1 MATKK
6 PQPAYLA
13 SPQAFDMSAADEI
26 FARAS
31 MPAQKQEQPKAT
43 NPLLR
48 FVQDAA
54 VSGVSGSIGALE
66 FPVGVAD
73 LLTMGRAGKALESIG
88 FRPKEGREIVEGWY
102 TPEQQAANKKVQEAD
117 GFFGVAGEAISNPS
131 VILQEGVKAL
141 PSMIGGQLI
150 GRGLLRM
157 APKMSGATAAGAG
170 EGVVI
175 AGQQAEQI
183 RQQTEDGLLT
193 AKQSGLAGAAGVLG
207 AVAGAYGNKLAGEM
221 GLVDPDQAFMRMG
234 QKSGAAR
241 AAIEPPSN
249 SPPKGIVG
257 RTIGG
262 ALAEGV
268 AEEAPQS
275 AIEQAAQNLALDRP
289 VEEGVGGAVALGM
302 LTGAAMGG
310 GVAALSPGDQ
320 LREMKLP
327 EVGPTTRALNAG
339 VESAATTADATAAA
353 VATAAAPPVQ
363 LSGPQILARAE
374 QRVRDAGAIQTGTS
388 APTHT
393 PAAGMDRGQQIM
405 AEALRRAD
413 AARATQSEGG
423 AAPTEWATSPGA
435 ASARDAQPGSIEFTQ
450 ELPPDASGMTLAEG
464 PMPRK
469 PRGAPSQ
476 ELRDAVWAARN
487 LTLQPTDAEIE
498 AQTARVGGEKA
509 EVLTP
514 LSPSN
519 APLLGMQAGFVP
531 QPQIGLDRAPTG
543 RMRAGSDGIQPEE
556 RWQKSSDEQRAAAE
570 KQRREE
576 LGQQAPQPSPRQESP
591 GTPGLSRMADPA
603 KGAPS
608 AQPDTSKVY
617 KSLSIATR
625 QARLAGSGYKAAP
638 TPDGSGYAIQA
649 IKAAALGG
657 NQLARPVLPA
667 VETKSAKDV
676 REAAGD
682 VVLRLPAP
690 ALLEVAK
697 SADGKLDAGRIA
709 NIDAVVTSGRQLSGI
724 PSVGLAV
731 DGGVAVDDG
740 RHRILYAA
748 THGMD
753 LDVRVPAQ
761 DAEAVKALVYAA
773 PAAPQDEVVTK
784 QGAEASRRA
793 KVGQQAPVIVEKSV
807 KPGKVVYR
815 NPATGETWS
824 GGGLKPKWITQALA
838 SGASLDDLRA
848 DAGPAVALKGAP
860 VTMPQQVEKTESPA
874 APPDASAAD
883 WAGLGEMD
891 REAVISK
898 AGWAA
903 PGGGLKPQAR
913 DWVGRKWG
921 DIGTKARAKLGP
933 ALREHVAAK
942 TTPAPAPA
950 RAAQINPSANT
961 VFTDDAAE
969 RAREIIRSRLKVA
982 NNKQRGGID
991 PDLMAAG
998 ITLAGWHIEKGAR
1011 KFAAY
1016 AKAMIEDMGEEV
1028 RPYLKSW
1035 YMGVKYDPRAAG
1047 FDGMDS
1053 AATVDAASV
1062 EDAKP
1067 ISDAEIIAA
1076 YRKITQNP
1084 RNPMSMTEIGR
1095 LHREV
1100 GGSLSALHDSLKRMA
1115 DNGRVYFVVGEPT
1128 AITQQERDAGIYVGG
1143 KRYYN
1148 VEITDQGPGKDEQTN
1163 ERRGIQEQGSQTLG
1177 RVATSEGGRAEGAGS
1192 AGASAASGGQQRAE
1206 QGERVAGSGVP
1217 PARSTG
1223 GGTERVRAAAAG
1235 GRGERDTTRTRGRT
1249 VARADAPATP
1259 SSLIPK
1265 RLLSELR
1272 ASKIDGGDGRDFS
1285 ISHDDAGTRRV
1296 AATFSISKS
1305 GKVVAFKT
1313 HMTAGLRDELLN
1325 FAKGFSSEKT
1335 GALPKVTPK
1344 DAPGNIPAANFQIT
1358 EDVHLG
1364 QGGEAEKFRDNLAAI
1379 RIIKTLERE
1388 RRRATPEEQRTLAR
1402 YVGWGGLAN
1411 AFADDAGAFKA
1422 GWEKRGVEL
1431 ADLLTPDELAAARR
1445 TTRNAHYTSET
1456 IVRSMWDAVRRLG
1469 FRGGMVFESSMG
1481 TGNFLGLAPQ
1491 DIGGKTHF
1499 VGVEYDSLTSRI
1511 AQALYPQATVL
1522 HSGLQKVPLPD
1533 GEFDLNI
1540 GNPPFGSESLRFQF
1554 KPELN
1559 GLSIHNQFFLA
1570 GLDALK
1576 PGGVQALVVS
1586 RYLLDAKDSTA
1597 RKRIFT
1603 KAKLLGAIRLPDTAF
1618 KENARTDVVTDI
1630 LFLQRRTPESEAAA
1644 REMVELNERR
1654 GALPQKEIQ
1663 RFRELTATFKDEAGW
1678 VGTTS
1683 IPDPLGGE
1691 EMTVSGYFKA
1701 NPGMVLGRMERSGS
1715 MRYEGDIA
1723 VKLPTGA
1730 DFGAMLA
1737 DVVRKLPE
1745 NVMPTSASPAKT
1757 VAERHKTMSE
1767 ALSTALEGLEP
1778 GSMVLASGR
1787 LQQVVERETP
1797 TGDYELSR
1805 RDITPNSPWSP
1816 SLMLDSAGRW
1826 YRLVVETDEK
1836 GDAVKNGRANVY
1848 KRETFATE
1856 NDVPESLRLGKAAHE
1871 RLVGMVGLRDILK
1884 RQLTLESKDA
1894 PARELEANRRTLK
1907 AAYDEFV
1914 SRHGFVNERS
1924 NAALVGEMPDG
1935 ALVLALETSYRPE
1948 VTAAQAKKSG
1958 EAARRAA
1965 ADPAPI
1971 LLRRVVDPY
1980 TPPGTASSPADALA
1994 ITMAEGGKVDV
2005 ARIAGLLGVSEDE
2018 AIKQLATGNKP
2029 LVFKDPETQ
2038 TWETRDA
2045 YLSGQVKRKLVA
2057 ARAAGMD
2064 ANVQALEEVQPEP
2077 WGADAVTAILGS
2089 TWVPREVYAD
2099 FAAHL
2104 TGGRASVLFSPA
2116 TNSFSIT
2123 ISNQTSKAQDW
2134 ASEGV
2139 KVDWLLH
2146 KIMNSEPVRV
2156 TYTDAEGK
2164 VHVDTERTAL
2174 AQLKAKQIQT
2184 EFSDWVFADGD
2195 RRRKLVEVFNEK
2207 FNTRVSRQFDG
2218 SHLILPGKVPDAVIG
2233 MRRHQKNA
2241 IWRGISQR
2249 FMLLDHVVGA
2259 GKTFTAIARAMERR
2273 RMGLSRKPTVVVP
2286 NHMVEQFTADIYRLY
2301 PGAKVLAAGKKDFE
2315 KSRRRRLFAKIATGD
2330 WDIVVIPHSSF
2341 GYIGISPETEER
2353 YLTQELALAR
2363 QAIKDAEIEASAMGL
2378 SGGRSK
2384 PFNVKEAERLAEKI
2398 EGRLDALKKATR
2410 DTLLTFEQLGIDD
2423 LTVDEAHEFKNL
2435 FYSSRLSGVRGLNDK
2450 TGSQKAFD
2458 LYNKVRVLRESGGSV
2473 TFMTGTPISNSA
2485 VEMYTMMRYL
2495 AADDLREL
2503 GLEHFDAWRAQ
2514 FVDVSTKFEPT
2525 ESGRLKEVN
2534 RLGRNWSNMRALMDL
2549 YYSFTDAVTIDDI
2562 KKWYAEDNGG
2572 KQFPV
2577 PRVKG
2582 GGRQSVVVKPTPA
2595 QVKLLEEVLAGFDGL
2610 DDIKDP
2616 VERNAERLR
2625 LMDRAR
2631 KVSLDVRAVDPRATS
2646 KEVGG
2651 KLDVVADNVARIHK
2665 KWDAH
2670 KGAQLVF
2677 LDRSVPKSKGDDT
2690 RIKEFDKL
2698 MAERAAALSKGDE
2711 PAYRRA
2717 SEKLEKIDANEIE
2730 ELRAAAAGGWNA
2742 YQQIKDN
2749 LIARGIPSGQ
2759 IRFVQEAN
2767 TDAQKQA
2774 LFDAVNSGE
2783 VRVLLGSTPRMGA
2796 GTNVQKLLVA
2806 LHHVDVTWKPS
2817 DIEQRDGRIIR
2828 QGNELLQQLGDAF
2841 EVEILAYATERTA
2854 DAKMWDLNSTKL
2866 KTINGIRKYDGQF
2879 TMEFEDADAVGMA
2892 ELAALASGD
2901 PKLLERVTL
2910 DSEISRLE
2918 LEERAHARRLHGL
2931 RDRIDRAERD
2941 LRDLPGDIQKSTERA
2956 ADMTER
2962 LDGMMAQA
2970 AGRSV
2975 EVEGSTYT
2983 SHFDA
2988 ERAVMQAVD
2997 AQQAGDKAAKF
3008 AVKVGGSRRTSEAG
3022 IRAAIDEALGDVA
3035 PFAMRIGSEELKQR
3049 TEAARRLADSA
3060 SKMIAALE
3068 GSKINPPTA
3077 RVGEFLG
3084 LRLEMDVS
3092 RGAFGSGFDVSMTLV
3107 HPDTGLDAAMSEA
3120 KSETA
3125 IVSTQAMRGA
3135 IDRLL
3140 ADARMSAS
3148 YTSRFDERK
3157 LETARTELPD
3167 LKERAAQPFP
3177 KAQELKA
3184 KRERLEDLVREL
3196 AVGGASKPDA
3206 ASTGEGLASRGA
3218 YIPPAGDTKASLRQI
3233 EMFARSVSS
3242 KWTGGPSGGVRVV
3255 RDASELDDA
3264 LRDWVDAAD
3273 PEGVAKGFYH
3283 PGSGTVYLIADRID
3297 TIAQAQ
3303 FVLFH
3308 EVYGH
3313 HGLRS
3318 VLGGEYASTMT
3329 SLGRANP
3336 ELSRLAGDWMEN
3348 YGTQEVEARVQF
3360 GADRTQAERDVRL
3373 LATEEALSD
3382 WATQTPE
3389 IGRLRFLVARVQRG
3403 LRAVGLGAVA
3413 DWLEGKT
3420 SAETLDLLV
3429 RARRAV
3435 SEKGAKA
3442 PQQKGGHP
3450 TFSRPGAIASIS
3462 QRDLQNTLADV
3473 FGSAGAK
3480 MNWWHKTLGT
3490 QWHKA
3495 QTFPEFRPVFDAVQ
3509 GFYMGTSRLA
3519 NEAADQAPHIL
3530 PKLERA
3536 RDLFRDGLP
3545 GLLRNGIPAADAR
3558 AIAAPVFE
3566 GTLAWRRD
3574 GDGRL
3579 IRMSEGED
3587 VSAAGVVFNDSE
3599 LRDQFKLTEKQIGYY
3614 REFRAAVDASLDQ
3627 AVAADVVRYLGD
3639 AATPAMR
3646 AMVESD
3652 RQGLRSAVG
3661 QALTQTISGL
3671 SSELNAIQD
3680 EITSLEDSGEGEG
3693 LGVRITELQSKRQKL
3708 QAKLQA
3714 AIEDRD
3720 RITEKYTRID
3730 ELKAKGYAPLMRFG
3744 KFAVKVAGPD
3754 GKSLFFSLHE
3764 NRIEA
3769 NRAAREMR
3777 EQFAD
3782 TPGAEVTQGVL
3793 SQQHHELFA
3802 GVPFEALEMFAGELG
3817 RKDDP
3822 AFQAWLKLAKNNR
3835 SALKRLIHRK
3845 GTAGFSNDA
3854 PRVLASFI
3862 TSNARMASG
3871 AMHLDGAE
3879 KLTNEIE
3886 DGDVQDEAI
3895 NLLKAVKNPAEVAM
3909 LGRGLLFANF
3919 IGGSI
3924 ASAVVN
3930 LTQPITMTL
3939 PYLSQWG
3946 GGAVASK
3953 RLASAGAAVAS
3964 GRTPEHLK
3972 DALKRAE
3979 DEGVV
3984 SPQEIHH
3991 LMAQASGSWRIPGGG
4006 AAQAALQKLALLW
4019 GGPFSLA
4026 EQFNRRVTFLAA
4038 YETALAER
4046 MGDPFAFAERTV
4058 LETQGLYNK
4067 GNSANWARNPVGA
4080 VALTFKQ
4087 FSIHYLEWL
4096 VRMAKS
4102 GPQGRK
4108 AALMALALL
4117 AATGGAEGLPFVE
4130 DINDLV
4136 DTIAQA
4142 LGYDFSF
4149 KRKKREFIA
4158 DQLGLGDEW
4167 ANVALRGFS
4176 AIPGVPM
4183 DVSLRMGMGNLIPA
4197 TGLLLRSNTD
4207 RGRDTMEV
4215 AGAAGGLARQYI
4227 DGAEK
4232 LLAGDLPG
4240 AGVAVLPVAL
4250 QNALKG
4256 FQMYSSGEYQDT
4268 KNRRVS
4274 DVDVLDAAM
4283 KGIGFQPQGIALESQ
4298 KLGEVR
4304 RSIDLALRVES
4315 EIVGRLA
4322 RAYIDKDQ
4330 DAAVK
4335 ARQDLANWNNQ
4346 NPGARIA
4353 ISPAQIAGRA
4363 REMRTTREER
4373 FVRTT
4378 PKEMRQEVLERMM

>member
-13 SPQAFDMSAADEI
+13 NPQAFDMSAADEI

-31 MPAQKQEQPKAT
+31 TPVQKQEQPKAT

-48 FVQDAA
+48 FAQDAA

-73 LLTMGRAGKALESIG
+73 LLTMGRAGKALEDIG

-157 APKMSGATAAGAG
+157 APKMSGAAAAGAG

-183 RQQTEDGLLT
+183 RQQTDDGLLT

-207 AVAGAYGNKLAGEM
+207 AVAGTYGNKLAGRM
-221 GLVDPDQAFMRMG
+221 GLVDPDQALMRMG
-234 QKSGAAR
+234 QKSDVAR
-241 AAIEPPSN
+241 AAIEGASN
-249 SPPKGIVG
+249 SPPKGVVG

-310 GVAALSPGDQ
+310 GFAALSPGDQ

-339 VESAATTADATAAA
+339 IESAAINADATAAT
-353 VATAAAPPVQ
+353 ATAAAPPAQ

-374 QRVRDAGAIQTGTS
+374 QRVRDAGVIQTGTP
-388 APTHT
+388 APT
-393 PAAGMDRGQQIM
+393 PASAAGLDRGQQIM
-405 AEALRRAD
+405 AEAMRRAE
-413 AARATQSEGG
+413 AARTTQSEGG
-423 AAPTEWATSPGA
+423 AAPTEWVTSLGA
-435 ASARDAQPGSIEFTQ
+435 SSAREAPPGSIEFTQ
-450 ELPPDASGMTLAEG
+450 ELPPDTSGMTLAEG

-469 PRGAPSQ
+469 PRGTPSQ
-476 ELRDAVWAARN
+476 ELRDAVWAARG
-487 LTLQPTDAEIE
+487 LVLQPTDAEIE

-519 APLLGMQAGFVP
+519 APLLGMQAGFAP
-531 QPQIGLDRAPTG
+531 QPQIGIDRTPTG
-543 RMRAGSDGIQPEE
+543 RMRAGEQGVQAEE
-556 RWQKSSDEQRAAAE
+556 RWQKSADEQRAATE

-576 LGQQAPQPSPRQESP
+576 LGRQAPQPSPRQESP
-591 GTPGLSRMADPA
+591 GVPGLSRMVDTA
-603 KGAPS
+603 KGVPG
-608 AQPDTSKVY
+608 AQPDTNKVY
-617 KSLSIATR
+617 KSLNIATR
-625 QARLAGSGYKAAP
+625 QARLAGPGYKAAP
-638 TPDGSGYAIQA
+638 TPDGSGYTIQA
-649 IKAAALGG
+649 IRAATLGG

-697 SADGKLDAGRIA
+697 SAGGKLDAGRIA
-709 NIDAVVTSGRQLSGI
+709 NIDAVVASGRQLSGI

-748 THGMD
+748 TRGMD

-761 DAEAVKALVYAA
+761 DAQAVKALVYAA
-773 PAAPQDEVVTK
+773 PAAPQDEVATK
-784 QGAEASRRA
+784 QGAEASQRA
-793 KVGQQAPVIVEKSV
+793 KVGQQAAPVIAEKSV
-807 KPGKVVYR
+807 KPGKAVYR
-815 NPATGETWS
+815 NPATGDTWS
-824 GGGLKPKWITQALA
+824 GRGLKPKWVTQALA

-848 DAGPAVALKGAP
+848 DVSPATTPKETPITA
-860 VTMPQQVEKTESPA
+860 PQQVEKTEPT
-874 APPDASAAD
+874 APTPDASAAD

-921 DIGTKARAKLGP
+921 DIGTKARTKLDP
-933 ALREHVAAK
+933 ALREHVATK
-942 TTPAPAPA
+942 TTPAPS
-950 RAAQINPSANT
+950 RATPINPGANT

-1028 RPYLKSW
+1028 RPHLKSW

-1062 EDAKP
+1062 EDTKP
-1067 ISDAEIIAA
+1067 VSDTEIIAA

-1115 DNGRVYFVVGEPT
+1115 GNGRVYFVVGEPT
-1128 AITQQERDAGIYVGG
+1128 AITQQERDAGIDVGD

-1148 VEITDQGPGKDEQTN
+1148 VEITDQDPGKDEQTN
-1163 ERRGIQEQGSQTLG
+1163 ERRGIQEQGPQTLG
-1177 RVATSEGGRAEGAGS
+1177 RVAAAEGGRAEGAGS

-1235 GRGERDTTRTRGRT
+1235 GRGERDAAGARGRT
-1249 VARADAPATP
+1249 VARAGVPAAPA
-1259 SSLIPK
+1259 SL
-1265 RLLSELR
+1265 
-1272 ASKIDGGDGRDFS
+1272 
-1285 ISHDDAGTRRV
+1285 
-1296 AATFSISKS
+1296 
-1305 GKVVAFKT
+1305 
-1313 HMTAGLRDELLN
+1313 
-1325 FAKGFSSEKT
+1325 
-1335 GALPKVTPK
+1335 TPK
-1344 DAPGNIPAANFQIT
+1344 EAQAPGNVPAANFQIT
-1358 EDVHLG
+1358 EDVRLG

-1379 RIIKTLERE
+1379 RIVKTLERE

-1422 GWEKRGVEL
+1422 GWEKRGAEL

-1456 IVRSMWDAVRRLG
+1456 IVRGMWDAVRRLG

-1481 TGNFLGLAPQ
+1481 TGNFLGLVPQ
-1491 DIGGKTHF
+1491 DIGGKAHF

-1554 KPELN
+1554 KPDLN

-1663 RFRELTATFKDEAGW
+1663 RFRELTATFKDETGW

-1737 DVVRKLPE
+1737 DAVRKLPE
-1745 NVMPTSASPAKT
+1745 NVMPTSASSAKT

-1836 GDAVKNGRANVY
+1836 GNAVKNGRANVY

-1894 PARELEANRRTLK
+1894 PARELEANRNTLK
-1907 AAYDEFV
+1907 AAYDGFV

-1935 ALVLALETSYRPE
+1935 ALVLALEMGYRPE

-1958 EAARRAA
+1958 EVARRAA

-1971 LLRRVVDPY
+1971 LLRRVVEPY
-1980 TPPGTASSPADALA
+1980 TPPGTASSPTDALA
-1994 ITMAEGGKVDV
+1994 ITMAESGKVDV
-2005 ARIAGLLGVSEDE
+2005 VRIAGLLGVSEDE

-2045 YLSGQVKRKLVA
+2045 YLSGQVKRKLAA

-2064 ANVQALEEVQPEP
+2064 ANVQALEEVQPEQ

-2184 EFSDWVFADGD
+2184 EFSDWVFSDGD
-2195 RRRKLVEVFNEK
+2195 RRRKLVDVFNEK
-2207 FNTRVSRQFDG
+2207 FNTRASRQFDG

-2353 YLTQELALAR
+2353 YLTQELTLAR
-2363 QAIKDAEIEASAMGL
+2363 QAIKDAEAEASAMGL

-2562 KKWYAEDNGG
+2562 KQWYAEDNSGE
-2572 KQFPV
+2572 QFPV

-2595 QVKLLEEVLAGFDGL
+2595 QVQLLEEVLAGFDGL

-2616 VERNAERLR
+2616 VKRNAERLR

-2631 KVSLDVRAVDPRATS
+2631 KVSLDVRAVDPRAVS
-2646 KEVGG
+2646 KETGG
-2651 KLDVVADNVARIHK
+2651 KLDVVADNVARIYK
-2665 KWDAH
+2665 KWDAY
-2670 KGAQLVF
+2670 KGTQLVF

-2698 MAERAAALSKGDE
+2698 MAERAAALAKNDE

-2717 SEKLEKIDANEIE
+2717 NEKLEKIDTNEID
-2730 ELRAAAAGGWNA
+2730 ELRAAATGGWNA

-2749 LIARGIPSGQ
+2749 LVARGIPAGQ
-2759 IRFVQEAN
+2759 IRFIQEAN

-2796 GTNVQKLLVA
+2796 GTNVQKRMVA

-2817 DIEQRDGRIIR
+2817 DIEQRDGRLIR

-2962 LDGMMAQA
+2962 LDKMMAQA

-3068 GSKINPPTA
+3068 GGKINPPTA

-3092 RGAFGSGFDVSMTLV
+3092 RGAFGSGFNVSLTLV
-3107 HPDTGLDAAMSEA
+3107 NPDTGLDAAMSEA

-3148 YTSRFDERK
+3148 YTSRLDERK
-3157 LETARTELPD
+3157 LEAARTELPD

-3177 KAQELKA
+3177 KAQELKE

-3196 AVGGASKPDA
+3196 AVGGASKPDSA
-3206 ASTGEGLASRGA
+3206 GDREGLASRGA

-3233 EMFARSVSS
+3233 ESFARSVSS
-3242 KWTGGPSGGVRVV
+3242 KWTGGGPSGGVRVV
-3255 RDASELDDA
+3255 RNASELDDDA
-3264 LRDWVDAAD
+3264 LRNWVEAAD
-3273 PEGVAKGFYH
+3273 PKGVAKGFYH

-3329 SLGRANP
+3329 GLGRANP
-3336 ELSRLAGDWMEN
+3336 ELSRLAGEWMRN
-3348 YGTQEVEARVQF
+3348 YGAQEVEARVQF
-3360 GADRTQAERDVRL
+3360 GADRAQAERDVRL

-3389 IGRLRFLVARVQRG
+3389 IGRLRLLVARVQRG

-3435 SEKGAKA
+3435 SGRGAKA
-3442 PQQKGGHP
+3442 PQQKGEHP
-3450 TFSRPGAIASIS
+3450 TFSRPGAIAGIS

-3530 PKLERA
+3530 PKLERV

-3545 GLLRNGIPAADAR
+3545 GLLRNGIPSADAE
-3558 AIAAPVFE
+3558 AISTPVFE
-3566 GTLAWRRD
+3566 GTLVWRRD

-3579 IRMSEGED
+3579 IRMGEGED

-3599 LRDQFKLTEKQIGYY
+3599 LRDQFKLTGKQIGYY

-3652 RQGLRSAVG
+3652 RQGLRGAVG
-3661 QALTQTISGL
+3661 QALTQTVSGL

-3744 KFAVKVAGPD
+3744 KFAVNVAGPD
-3754 GKSLFFSLHE
+3754 GKSLFFSLYE

-3777 EQFAD
+3777 EQFAG

-3802 GVPFEALEMFAGELG
+3802 GVPFEAMEMFAGELG

-3879 KLTNEIE
+3879 KLTNKIE

-4046 MGDPFAFAERTV
+4046 MGDPFAFAEHTV

-4080 VALTFKQ
+4080 MALTFKQ

-4102 GPQGRK
+4102 GPQGRR

-4117 AATGGAEGLPFVE
+4117 AAAGGADGLPFA
-4130 DINDLV
+4130 NDVDDLI
-4136 DTIAQA
+4136 DTITQA
-4142 LGYDFSF
+4142 MGLDFSA

-4167 ANVALRGFS
+4167 ANVVLRGFS

-4207 RGRDTMEV
+4207 RSRDTMEV

-4227 DGAEK
+4227 EGAEK

-4256 FQMYSSGEYQDT
+4256 FQMYSSGEYRDT

-4304 RSIDLALRVES
+4304 RSIDLARQVES

-4330 DAAVK
+4330 DALTK
-4335 ARQDLANWNNQ
+4335 ARQDLADWNNQ

-4353 ISPAQIAGRA
+4353 ISPAQIARRA

-4373 FVRTT
+4373 FVRTA

>member
-1 MATKK
+1 MTKK
-6 PQPAYLA
+6 PTPRDADFDQLVQTGYRWIPPLAGSETEPQPVAQQQQSSMARRVLADPALSLWRGTMALPTAVVGLA
-13 SPQAFDMSAADEI
+13 SM
-26 FARAS
+26 
-31 MPAQKQEQPKAT
+31 AT
-43 NPLLR
+43 
-48 FVQDAA
+48 
-54 VSGVSGSIGALE
+54 G
-66 FPVGVAD
+66 
-73 LLTMGRAGKALESIG
+73 GRAGKLAEGLG
-88 FRPKEGREIVEGWY
+88 FRPSEAGQIIEGML
-102 TPEQQAANKKVQEAD
+102 TPEQQAANSEVQQAT
-117 GFFGVAGEAISNPS
+117 GFGETLGAAIANPSTILHTGIESVPGMLGGGAVGAKLLQSAPRLMKMGGAGRAIS
-131 VILQEGVKAL
+131 
-141 PSMIGGQLI
+141 
-150 GRGLLRM
+150 
-157 APKMSGATAAGAG
+157 AGTG
-170 EGVVI
+170 EGVI
-175 AGQQAEQI
+175 MAGGQAEEI
-183 RQQTEDGLLT
+183 RRQTADGLLT
-193 AKQSGLAGAAGVLG
+193 PTQSMLAGATGLG
-207 AVAGAYGNKLAGEM
+207 GGAISALSG
-221 GLVDPDQAFMRMG
+221 GL
-234 QKSGAAR
+234 AAR
-241 AAIEPPSN
+241 YGDIDQLLMRPVPQAGS
-249 SPPKGIVG
+249 SGK
-257 RTIGG
+257 GG
-262 ALAEGV
+262 APIGLMARMTGGTVTEGGEELA
-268 AEEAPQS
+268 QS
-275 AIEQAAQNLALDRP
+275 VLEQTLQNKALGRP
-289 VEEGVGGAVALGM
+289 IDQGVGNA
-302 LTGAAMGG
+302 AAMGLLAG
-310 GVAALSPGDQ
+310 GLMGGAAGAIRGGDPI
-320 LREMKLP
+320 REMKLP
-327 EVGPTTRALNAG
+327 EAGPLSKSVNAG
-339 VESAATTADATAAA
+339 LEREATQEDAIAA
-353 VATAAAPPVQ
+353 
-363 LSGPQILARAE
+363 
-374 QRVRDAGAIQTGTS
+374 
-388 APTHT
+388 
-393 PAAGMDRGQQIM
+393 DRLL
-405 AEALRRAD
+405 ERAD
-413 AARATQSEGG
+413 AILSRAKRASVS
-423 AAPTEWATSPGA
+423 ATSPMAVDA
-435 ASARDAQPGSIEFTQ
+435 AVRAVSAAESARAVLLSGEEGAVSSASGWLADAIASLRAIPGVEWRTEPGATGPVPDGAIAFEPQAVIDTSGLDLTPPGESPAAQPNEARTPSP
-450 ELPPDASGMTLAEG
+450 ELQ
-464 PMPRK
+464 R
-469 PRGAPSQ
+469 
-476 ELRDAVWAARN
+476 AVWAARS
-487 LTLQPTDAEIE
+487 LGLQPTDQEIE
-498 AQTARVGGEKA
+498 AGTARVGGVDA
-509 EVLTP
+509 DVLTP
-514 LSPSN
+514 AEFAVQRMAAGQRN
-519 APLLGMQAGFVP
+519 AAAALPGGGAGVRPPLLTMAAGLSGRIRVSSKGVATPETVVQRINSQASGDAAVKPDGM
-531 QPQIGLDRAPTG
+531 L
-543 RMRAGSDGIQPEE
+543 S
-556 RWQKSSDEQRAAAE
+556 
-570 KQRREE
+570 
-576 LGQQAPQPSPRQESP
+576 QAPQKSPRQESQGTRYLNP
-591 GTPGLSRMADPA
+591 NTAKKPQGGVHLDAKRTPRAKASESNVSIDPVAAYVREREAEGTPAGKAFAHEFRVGRITREQVQELMTRLPPTADEQIAAAAASAKPEVDTTQRRIEAAAKQGAQQQTYGGGIILADNGKPFGSKVVAERRARIIGGGAVVEPA
-603 KGAPS
+603 QGGGFVVSQPQQKTATGERNGASPDEAAPVVPVAAPNAPETVHAASGVGFAGASGNATAQPSIGAPVAS
-608 AQPDTSKVY
+608 DQPAAQMQPAGPLPKILPLSESQMSKD
-617 KSLSIATR
+617 L
-625 QARLAGSGYKAAP
+625 
-638 TPDGSGYAIQA
+638 
-649 IKAAALGG
+649 
-657 NQLARPVLPA
+657 
-667 VETKSAKDV
+667 
-676 REAAGD
+676 REGAGD
-682 VVLRLPAP
+682 VLVRVDAKKLLSVAAMAESPLDQGRTRNIDTVVRGGGALSSAP
-690 ALLEVAK
+690 VVGL
-697 SADGKLDAGRIA
+697 SADGGIA
-709 NIDAVVTSGRQLSGI
+709 VE
-724 PSVGLAV
+724 
-731 DGGVAVDDG
+731 DG
-740 RHRILYAA
+740 RHRIRYAA
-748 THGMD
+748 DNGMA

-761 DAEAVKALVYAA
+761 EADTIKAALAVA
-773 PAAPQDEVVTK
+773 QT
-784 QGAEASRRA
+784 GAR
-793 KVGQQAPVIVEKSV
+793 
-807 KPGKVVYR
+807 YH
-815 NPATGETWS
+815 NPATGDTWS
-824 GGGLKPKWITQALA
+824 GRGLKPKWVVEALA
-838 SGASLDDLRA
+838 SGASLDDLREA
-848 DAGPAVALKGAP
+848 SVSTATEKPAVQHTGKQN
-860 VTMPQQVEKTESPA
+860 THNTS
-874 APPDASAAD
+874 ASAPDTSAVD
-883 WAGLGEMD
+883 WSSLSKAD

-903 PGGGLKPQAR
+903 PGGGLKPQSR
-913 DWVGRKWG
+913 DWIGRKWG
-921 DIGTKARAKLGP
+921 DIGAKARVKLEP
-933 ALREHVAAK
+933 VLREYLVAAK
-942 TTPAPAPA
+942 VTPAAPDQPAGPVST
-950 RAAQINPSANT
+950 QTQSPPKPSANT

-969 RAREIIRSRLKVA
+969 RAREIIRSRLKVS
-982 NNKQRGGID
+982 NNNQRGGID
-991 PDLMAAG
+991 PELMAAG

-1011 KFAAY
+1011 TFAAY

-1053 AATVDAASV
+1053 ATTVDAATTEDSV
-1062 EDAKP
+1062 
-1067 ISDAEIIAA
+1067 
-1076 YRKITQNP
+1076 QNP
-1084 RNPMSMTEIGR
+1084 TP
-1095 LHREV
+1095 EV
-1100 GGSLSALHDSLKRMA
+1100 PA
-1115 DNGRVYFVVGEPT
+1115 D
-1128 AITQQERDAGIYVGG
+1128 
-1143 KRYYN
+1143 
-1148 VEITDQGPGKDEQTN
+1148 
-1163 ERRGIQEQGSQTLG
+1163 ERRGIQKQGPQALG
-1177 RVATSEGGRAEGAGS
+1177 QVAAAEGGRAEGAGP
-1192 AGASAASGGQQRAE
+1192 AGANAASGGQQRAE
-1206 QGERVAGSGVP
+1206 QGERVADPGVP
-1217 PARSTG
+1217 PARSAG
-1223 GGTERVRAAAAG
+1223 SGTERVRSASTG
-1235 GRGERDTTRTRGRT
+1235 GRGERDAAGARGRT
-1249 VARADAPATP
+1249 VARAGVPAAPA
-1259 SSLIPK
+1259 SL
-1265 RLLSELR
+1265 
-1272 ASKIDGGDGRDFS
+1272 
-1285 ISHDDAGTRRV
+1285 
-1296 AATFSISKS
+1296 
-1305 GKVVAFKT
+1305 
-1313 HMTAGLRDELLN
+1313 
-1325 FAKGFSSEKT
+1325 
-1335 GALPKVTPK
+1335 TPK
-1344 DAPGNIPAANFQIT
+1344 EAPGNVPAANFQIT
-1358 EDVHLG
+1358 EDVRLG

-1379 RIIKTLERE
+1379 RIVKTLERE

-1422 GWEKRGVEL
+1422 GWEKRGAEL

-1456 IVRSMWDAVRRLG
+1456 IVRGMWDAVRRLG

-1481 TGNFLGLAPQ
+1481 TGNFLGLVPQ
-1491 DIGGKTHF
+1491 DIGGKAHF

-1559 GLSIHNQFFLA
+1559 SLSIHNQFFLA

-1654 GALPQKEIQ
+1654 GALPQKEVQ
-1663 RFRELTATFKDEAGW
+1663 RFRELTSEFKDETGW

-1691 EMTVSGYFKA
+1691 AMTVSGYFKA

-1723 VKLPTGA
+1723 VKLPAGA
-1730 DFGAMLA
+1730 DLGAMLA
-1737 DVVRKLPE
+1737 DAVLRLPE
-1745 NVMPTSASPAKT
+1745 NVTPASTTPAET

-1767 ALSTALEGLEP
+1767 ALVTALDGLEP
-1778 GSMVLASGR
+1778 GSMVLDGGV

-1805 RDITPNSPWSP
+1805 RSITPNSPWSP

-1856 NDVPESLRLGKAAHE
+1856 NDIPESLRLGKAAHE

-1894 PARELEANRRTLK
+1894 PARELEANRSTLK
-1907 AAYDEFV
+1907 AAYDKFV
-1914 SRHGFVNERS
+1914 SRHGFVNERG
-1924 NAALVGEMPDG
+1924 NASLVGEMPDG
-1935 ALVLALETSYRPE
+1935 ALVLALEMSYRPE
-1948 VTAAQAKKSG
+1948 VTAAQSKKSG
-1958 EAARRAA
+1958 EAARPAA

-1971 LLRRVVDPY
+1971 LLRRVVEPY

-1994 ITMAEGGKVDV
+1994 ITMAESGKVDI
-2005 ARIAGLLGVSEDE
+2005 ARIAGLLGVGEDE
-2018 AIKQLATGNKP
+2018 AIKRLTAGSKP

-2038 TWETRDA
+2038 AWETRDA
-2045 YLSGQVKRKLVA
+2045 YLSGQVKRKLAA

-2104 TGGRASVLFSPA
+2104 TGGRASVMFSPA
-2116 TNSFSIT
+2116 TNSFSIS
-2123 ISNQTSKAQDW
+2123 ISNPTSKAQDW
-2134 ASEGV
+2134 ASEGA
-2139 KVDWLLH
+2139 KTEWLLH
-2146 KIMNSEPVRV
+2146 KIMNSEAVRV
-2156 TYTDAEGK
+2156 TYTDADGK
-2164 VHVDTERTAL
+2164 THVDAERTAL

-2184 EFSDWVFADGD
+2184 EFSDWVFTDGD

-2363 QAIKDAEIEASAMGL
+2363 QAIKDAEAEASAMGL
-2378 SGGRSK
+2378 GGGRSK

-2398 EGRLDALKKATR
+2398 EGRMDSLKKATR

-2495 AADDLREL
+2495 AADDLRDL

-2514 FVDVSTKFEPT
+2514 FVDVGTKFEPT

-2562 KKWYAEDNGG
+2562 KQWYAEDNGG

-2582 GGRQSVVVKPTPA
+2582 GERQSVVVKPTPA

-2610 DDIKDP
+2610 DGIKNP

-2631 KVSLDVRAVDPRATS
+2631 KVSLDVRAVDPRAAS
-2646 KEVGG
+2646 KEAGG
-2651 KLDVVADNVARIHK
+2651 KLDTVADNVARIYK
-2665 KWDAH
+2665 KWDAY
-2670 KGAQLVF
+2670 KGTQLVF

-2717 SEKLEKIDANEIE
+2717 NEKLEKIDANEID

-2749 LIARGIPSGQ
+2749 LVARGIPAGQ
-2759 IRFVQEAN
+2759 IRFIQEAS

-2817 DIEQRDGRIIR
+2817 DIEQREGRIIR
-2828 QGNELLQQLGDAF
+2828 QGNNLLQQLGDAF
-2841 EVEILAYATERTA
+2841 EAEILAYATERTA

-2918 LEERAHARRLHGL
+2918 LEERAHSRRLHGL
-2931 RDRIDRAERD
+2931 RDRIDSAERA
-2941 LRDLPGDIQKSTERA
+2941 LRTLPVSIQQSTDRA
-2956 ADMTER
+2956 ADMTQR
-2962 LDGMMAQA
+2962 MDAMAASA

-2975 EVEGSTYT
+2975 DVEGVTYT
-2983 SHFDA
+2983 NHFDA
-2988 ERAVMQAVD
+2988 ERAAMQAIG
-2997 AQQAGDKAAKF
+2997 AQQGGDKAAKF

-3022 IRAAIDEALGDVA
+3022 IRAAIDEALGDA
-3035 PFAMRIGSEELKQR
+3035 SPFVMRIGQDELTQR

-3060 SKMIAALE
+3060 GKLISTLE
-3068 GSKINPPTA
+3068 SSKINPPTA
-3077 RVGEFLG
+3077 RAGEFLG

-3092 RGAFGSGFDVSMTLV
+3092 RGMFGNGFDISLTLV
-3107 HPDTGLDAAMSEA
+3107 DAAGRDMASAEA
-3120 KSETA
+3120 KSETQM
-3125 IVSTQAMRGA
+3125 VSTQTMRNA

-3140 ADARMSAS
+3140 IDARNSAS
-3148 YTSRFDERK
+3148 YTSQLDERK
-3157 LETARTELPD
+3157 LEQARTELPD

-3184 KRERLEDLVREL
+3184 KRERLEALVQEL
-3196 AVGGASKPDA
+3196 AGKGGQMQSPTNPIAPSA
-3206 ASTGEGLASRGA
+3206 LASRDA
-3218 YIPPAGDTKASLRQI
+3218 YIPPPSGPKASLRQI
-3233 EMFARSVSS
+3233 EAFARSISA
-3242 KWTGGPSGGVRVV
+3242 KWAGGPAGGVRVIK
-3255 RDASELDDA
+3255 DTSELPERLRRWVASADA
-3264 LRDWVDAAD
+3264 D
-3273 PEGVAKGFYH
+3273 GVAQGFFY
-3283 PGSGTVYLIADRID
+3283 PEDESVYLVADRIN
-3297 TIAQAQ
+3297 TVAQAQ

-3329 SLGRANP
+3329 MLSRANP
-3336 ELSRLAGDWMEN
+3336 KLAAMADGWMALYSE
-3348 YGTQEVEARVQF
+3348 QEVAARVEA
-3360 GADRTQAERDVRL
+3360 GMPDDDARRDVIL

-3382 WATQTPE
+3382 WAGTAPQ
-3389 IGRLRFLVARVQRG
+3389 INRLKAVVARIQRG
-3403 LRAVGLGAVA
+3403 LRAIGLGAVA
-3413 DWLEGKT
+3413 DWLEKRT
-3420 SAETLDLLV
+3420 DAEVLDLLS
-3429 RARRAV
+3429 RARRSV
-3435 SEKGAKA
+3435 ERGGKSFSENQA
-3442 PQQKGGHP
+3442 PYGSA
-3450 TFSRPGAIASIS
+3450 FSRPSAITSIS
-3462 QRDLQNTLADV
+3462 QRDLQNAVADA

-3495 QTFPEFRPVFDAVQ
+3495 QTFPEFRPVFEAVQ
-3509 GFYMGTSRLA
+3509 GFYTGTSRLA

-3536 RDLFRDGLP
+3536 RDLFRGGLP

-3566 GTLAWRRD
+3566 GTLMWRRD
-3574 GDGRL
+3574 DDGQL
-3579 IRMSEGED
+3579 TRMSESED
-3587 VSAAGVVFNDSE
+3587 VGAAGVVFTDDE
-3599 LRDQFKLTEKQIGYY
+3599 LREQFKLTDQQIDHY

-3646 AMVESD
+3646 GMVEDS
-3652 RQGLRSAVG
+3652 RQVLRNDVTR
-3661 QALTQTISGL
+3661 ALERVVFDLAERLNTIQDDLSGL
-3671 SSELNAIQD
+3671 EA
-3680 EITSLEDSGEGEG
+3680 SGEDDG
-3693 LGVRITELQSKRQKL
+3693 LGVRITELQAQRRALQSKL
-3708 QAKLQA
+3708 QDAT
-3714 AIEDRD
+3714 EDRD
-3720 RITEKYTRID
+3720 RIAEKYARID

-3744 KFAVKVAGPD
+3744 KFAVNVAGAD
-3754 GKSLFFSLHE
+3754 GQSLFFSLYE
-3764 NRIEA
+3764 TRIEA

-3777 EQFAD
+3777 EQFAN

-3793 SQQHHELFA
+3793 SQQQHELFS
-3802 GVPFEALEMFAGELG
+3802 GVPFEALEMFANELG
-3817 RKDDP
+3817 RKDDA

-3845 GTAGFSNDA
+3845 GVAGFSEDA

-3862 TSNARMASG
+3862 TSNSRMAAG
-3871 AMHLDGAE
+3871 ALHLDGASQAARNI
-3879 KLTNEIE
+3879 K
-3886 DGDVQDEAI
+3886 DGDVKDEAI
-3895 NLLKAVKNPAEVAM
+3895 KLLDAVKNPAEVAP

-3972 DALKRAE
+3972 VALKRAE

-3991 LMAQASGSWRIPGGG
+3991 LMAQASGSWSIPGGG

-4038 YETALAER
+4038 YETALAEK

-4080 VALTFKQ
+4080 MALTFKQ

-4102 GPQGRK
+4102 GQNGRR

-4117 AATGGAEGLPFVE
+4117 AAAGGGDGLPFAD
-4130 DINDLV
+4130 DIDDLV

-4142 LGYDFSF
+4142 LGYDFGA
-4149 KRKKREFIA
+4149 KRAKREFLA
-4158 DQLGLGDEW
+4158 DTLGLGDD
-4167 ANVALRGFS
+4167 AADVVLRGFS

-4197 TGLLLRSNTD
+4197 TGLLLQSNTD
-4207 RGRDTMEV
+4207 RSRDVMEV

-4227 DGAEK
+4227 DAAQRG
-4232 LLAGDLPG
+4232 LAGDVGG
-4240 AGVAVLPVAL
+4240 AATMALPVAL
-4250 QNALKG
+4250 QNAIKG
-4256 FQMYSSGEYQDT
+4256 AGMYSSGEYRDT
-4268 KNRRVS
+4268 KDRLVS
-4274 DVDVLDAAM
+4274 QVDEIDASM
-4283 KGIGFQPQGIALESQ
+4283 KLVGFQPQEVAQ
-4298 KLGEVR
+4298 KSRRMGEVQ
-4304 RSIDLALRVES
+4304 RSIDLARKVEADAVTR
-4315 EIVGRLA
+4315 IA
-4322 RAYIDKDQ
+4322 RANIEGKPE
-4330 DAAVK
+4330 DAAAV
-4335 ARQDLANWNNQ
+4335 RRELLLWNSR
-4346 NPGARIA
+4346 NPGARIS
-4353 ISPAQIAGRA
+4353 ISPSQVARRA
-4363 REMRTTREER
+4363 REMRMTRDER
-4373 FVRTT
+4373 FLKSA
-4378 PKEMRQEVLERMM
+4378 PKEMRPAVADAIQ